1 MKWRSVLVAL
11 AWLAFPALAY
21 SMDTATCE
29 GKRRWQRSI
38 VQNAV
43 HRWFS
48 SDARPDDLIELIQ
61 AEHGIVACA
70 AGTAAPLRLHTTTL
84 NPGFELDQ
92 LGALLLANELEW
104 SGLIPRP
111 EVGLA
116 GMFFQVVQ
124 PAWGRDDVGPPSS
137 RPTPARGPRVGMQGQ
152 R

>member
-1 MKWRSVLVAL
+1 MKWRFVLLTL
-11 AWLAFPALAY
+11 AWLAFPTLAY
-21 SMDTATCE
+21 SLDTATCE

-84 NPGFELDQ
+84 SPGLELDQ

-111 EVGLA
+111 EEGLA

-124 PAWGRDDVGPPSS
+124 PAWGGEDLAPPVS
-137 RPTPARGPRVGMQGQ
+137 RPSAAHRARVGLQAP

>member
-1 MKWRSVLVAL
+1 MKWRSVLLAL
-11 AWLAFPALAY
+11 AWLAFPTLAY
-21 SMDTATCE
+21 SLDTATCE

-70 AGTAAPLRLHTTTL
+70 SGAAAPLRLHTTTL
-84 NPGFELDQ
+84 SPGLELDQ

-116 GMFFQVVQ
+116 GMFFQVAQ
-124 PAWGRDDVGPPSS
+124 PAWGGDEVQPPSS
-137 RPTPARGPRVGMQGQ
+137 SPPRAPGAQMGLQAP

>member
-1 MKWRSVLVAL
+1 MKWRPWLLTL
-11 AWLAFPALAY
+11 AWLSFPAFAHAL
-21 SMDTATCE
+21 DTASCA
-29 GKRRWQRSI
+29 GKRGWQRSV

-48 SDARPDDLIELIQ
+48 NDARPHDLLDLIQ

-70 AGTAAPLRLHTTTL
+70 AGTALPLRLHTTML
-84 NPGFELDQ
+84 GPGLELDQ

-111 EVGLA
+111 EAGLA
-116 GMFFQVVQ
+116 GMFFRVA
-124 PAWGRDDVGPPSS
+124 PLPSS
-137 RPTPARGPRVGMQGQ
+137 ADEFGAPDASSTRAHRSRTRVQAQ